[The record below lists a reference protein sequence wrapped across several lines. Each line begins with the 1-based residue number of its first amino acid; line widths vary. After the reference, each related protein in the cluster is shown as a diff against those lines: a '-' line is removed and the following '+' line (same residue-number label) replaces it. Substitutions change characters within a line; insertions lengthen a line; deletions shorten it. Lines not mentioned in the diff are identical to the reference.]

1 MRPSE
6 HVEVRSIKELQ
17 VLQCAIFGFQVH
29 GCVVQAV
36 KCFLEV
42 ATSGEVPG
50 TKDQCTSSLCMVQQ
64 HACKRALR
72 HAVHLQT
79 NFN

>member
-1 MRPSE
+1 
-6 HVEVRSIKELQ
+6 
-17 VLQCAIFGFQVH
+17 
-29 GCVVQAV
+29 V

-50 TKDQCTSSLCMVQQ
+50 TKDQCMVQQ